1 MNITNYQSNSK
12 IIRECSKI
20 PAKNMDMQGI
30 TAHEVEMEV
39 LKQPTSQTNK
49 EKIIKDLQL
58 ELKYSKAEL
67 DLLKKDNRN

>member
-1 MNITNYQSNSK
+1 
-12 IIRECSKI
+12 
-20 PAKNMDMQGI
+20 MDMQGI